1 MVLKCLD
8 GINFVAQ
15 VMAFT
20 LVKKINE
27 KKKIYGFKVKK
38 AVGQNKKPLG
48 KEHFSFILNLN
59 KFS

>member
-20 LVKKINE
+20 FVKKINE
-27 KKKIYGFKVKK
+27 KKEDLWLQSKK
-38 AVGQNKKPLG
+38 SSRSK
-48 KEHFSFILNLN
+48 
-59 KFS
+59 